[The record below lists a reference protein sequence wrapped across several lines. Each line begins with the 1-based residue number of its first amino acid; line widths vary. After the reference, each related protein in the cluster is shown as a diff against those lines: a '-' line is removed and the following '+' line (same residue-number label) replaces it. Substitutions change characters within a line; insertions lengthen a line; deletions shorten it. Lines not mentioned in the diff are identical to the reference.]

1 MEFSFLTKEK
11 KTLSITYQFINSKCP
26 IFSLILCCIHI
37 FIALTLRS
45 LLVHLYAVKNDETN
59 DVSNLEKEK
68 VFVTNGEFLDVL
80 QLDQNKRPTIDVD
93 GNKVFISQ
101 L

>member
-1 MEFSFLTKEK
+1 M
-11 KTLSITYQFINSKCP
+11 
-26 IFSLILCCIHI
+26 
-37 FIALTLRS
+37 
-45 LLVHLYAVKNDETN
+45 KNDETN

>member
-11 KTLSITYQFINSKCP
+11 KNSITYQFINNKYP
-26 IFSLILCCIHI
+26 IISLVLCCIHI
-37 FIALTLRS
+37 LIALTFRS

-59 DVSNLEKEK
+59 DLANLEKEK